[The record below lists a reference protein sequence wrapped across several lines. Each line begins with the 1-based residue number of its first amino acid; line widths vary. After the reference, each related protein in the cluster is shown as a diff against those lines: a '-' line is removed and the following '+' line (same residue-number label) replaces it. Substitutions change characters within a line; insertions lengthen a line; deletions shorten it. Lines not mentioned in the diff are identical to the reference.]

1 MKTTITADQSRR
13 ARRSLG
19 ITQAKLAE
27 ETGLNATLIK
37 HFETYRIENPPQ
49 DFQRKLVDYYAGK
62 GLDVAAP
69 ANSTVASEE
78 RKPGA
83 NIVKDVA
90 IPRISFLV
98 SDKLSQEEIE
108 ALLERMEENDDH
120 IYDLVKKETAK
131 GLFGGHSDATVS
143 ENQELFASL
152 AENYLIFRHLQGRNL
167 FNDID
172 QNAKAETHGHLLH
185 GHFTKS
191 PIAHKLVSPEAGSTA
206 AGNLEK
212 E

>member
-1 MKTTITADQSRR
+1 MKQLITADQSRR

-27 ETGLNATLIK
+27 ETGLNTTLIK

-49 DFQRKLVDYYAGK
+49 DFQTKLVDYYTGK
-62 GLDVAAP
+62 GLDVATP
-69 ANSTVASEE
+69 ANSTAADE

-83 NIVKDVA
+83 NIVKDIA

-98 SDKLSQEEIE
+98 SDKLNQDEIE
-108 ALLERMEENDDH
+108 ALLERMEENDDR

-131 GLFGGHSDATVS
+131 GLFGGHTDATVA

-172 QNAKAETHGHLLH
+172 QNAKTETHGHLLH
-185 GHFTKS
+185 GHFTRS
-191 PIAHKLVSPEAGSTA
+191 PIAHKLVSAEARSTTA
-206 AGNLEK
+206 DDQEK